1 MLIQS
6 GTIFRCLLFRM
17 QAHAPASYGAVHQE
31 RKPLIRTVA
40 NPRQYLIESHS
51 YEFAAIITG
60 GSLLAFN
67 AGFINVISLLISDI
81 LVSHT
86 TGNISKASVA
96 LANGNAYNF
105 IEISIMLP
113 CFVFGSFITTMLIED
128 QTFHLTKAYYRV
140 FILGTVL
147 LTLAAV
153 VGICTQESQ
162 LYAYL
167 ATIACGMQNA
177 MTTKYSGRYP
187 AAPYTAY
194 TY

>member
-1 MLIQS
+1 MKATVSPGYGSTRQEEKLLIP
-6 GTIFRCLLFRM
+6 II
-17 QAHAPASYGAVHQE
+17 V
-31 RKPLIRTVA
+31 
-40 NPRQYLIESHS
+40 NPRQYLIDAHSH
-51 YEFAAIITG
+51 EFIAIVAG

-96 LANGNAYNF
+96 LANGDAYTF

-113 CFVFGSFITTMLIED
+113 CFIFGSFITTMLIED

-140 FILGTVL
+140 FIVGTL
-147 LTLAAV
+147 LLALAAV
-153 VGICTQESQ
+153 MGISTQESQ

-177 MTTKYSGRYP
+177 MTTKYSGR
-187 AAPYTAY
+187 
-194 TY
+194 